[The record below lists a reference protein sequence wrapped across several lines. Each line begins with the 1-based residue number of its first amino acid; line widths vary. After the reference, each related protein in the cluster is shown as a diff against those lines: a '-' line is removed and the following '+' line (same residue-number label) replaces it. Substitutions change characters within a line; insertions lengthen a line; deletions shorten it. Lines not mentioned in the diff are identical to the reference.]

1 MQVKVSFKWACDD
14 EFIGGKLLSFA
25 DVLELLSVKQPDIF
39 ESKPDL
45 CLVSLAELT
54 SIALLPFSTA
64 AKNEFPAKKKCI
76 SVSMIICCF
85 KNT

>member
-1 MQVKVSFKWACDD
+1 M
-14 EFIGGKLLSFA
+14 
-25 DVLELLSVKQPDIF
+25 LLSVKQPDIF

-76 SVSMIICCF
+76 CL
-85 KNT
+85 NDNLLL